1 MFVKL
6 RLLWKYQALNM
17 TIRCKPVHVKFPIA
31 DKFQIKWS
39 RLASFLKYC
48 KILETV
54 KVKRGLIKYVLPA

>member
-1 MFVKL
+1 MFVKM

-17 TIRCKPVHVKFPIA
+17 AIRCAHVKFPIA
-31 DKFQIKWS
+31 YKFQIKWS

-54 KVKRGLIKYVLPA
+54 KVKRGLIKHVLPA